1 MTPWELYVRG
11 AATLVASWA
20 EYARG
25 ASSAAVRFVPGA
37 AVSVFPDEPE
47 RLVYNNALLDR
58 GLDAPAREL
67 AIDSMEV
74 EYADAGVDRFAAW
87 VHETDVPLRED
98 LEGRGYSVVESTRAM
113 GLSLDELDVSRPDLD
128 LVPADWHDYVAM
140 IGLGEDFL
148 RYADPAAYVVRVAR
162 LDGRP
167 AGVALAY
174 DHDGDCGIYS
184 VSTIEAARRR
194 GLGTALTALMLH
206 EARDRGCST
215 ATLQSTPMAER
226 VYASVGF
233 RDLGRYLEHAPS
245 TRSTSG

>member
-1 MTPWELYVRG
+1 MTPWELYERG

-25 ASSAAVRFVPGA
+25 ASAAEVRLVPGA
-37 AVSVFPDEPE
+37 AVAVFAAEPE

-58 GLDAPAREL
+58 GLDADARVVTLDAVE
-67 AIDSMEV
+67 A
-74 EYADAGVDRFAAW
+74 EYADAGIARFAAW
-87 VHETDVPLRED
+87 VHETDAPLRTD
-98 LEGRGYSVVESTRAM
+98 LEGRGYVVSESTRAM
-113 GLSLDELDVSRPDLD
+113 GVSLDELDVPRPDLD

-140 IGLGEDFL
+140 VGLGADFL
-148 RYADPAAYVVRVAR
+148 QYADPAAYVVRIAR

-167 AGVALAY
+167 AGVAMAY

-184 VSTIEAARRR
+184 VSTLEPVRRR

-226 VYASVGF
+226 LYASVGF
-233 RDLGRYLEHAPS
+233 RDLGRYLEHSLPTA
-245 TRSTSG
+245 G